1 MKNKIKISIVLGI
14 MCFALTAGICIQIKT
29 VKNSNSTVS
38 QSYTENNLR
47 AEVLKYKERYDNKI
61 KEIEKIDKELEEEIQ
76 KATENNSE
84 LSDAQEQIKVGN
96 KILGLSEVKGP
107 GVTITVK
114 DSDVEATN
122 LVDSSK
128 YLVHDKD
135 ILDIVNELKNA
146 GAEAIS
152 INDERIVLTTSIICG
167 GNVININEEKIGSP
181 FVIKAIGDSE
191 TIYGAITRN
200 KGYVATLTKDGI
212 QVDVQKSE
220 ELEISKTNKTI
231 MQNVENEK
239 NSVKKLKKID
249 KLIGNLSVSGS
260 GVEITIDTS
269 KTSDIT
275 AITLLQ
281 LINDLNSAGAEAIS
295 INDNRIVNM
304 TDLMD
309 INKEYILVD
318 SNCIGSPYVIKA
330 IGNISKLR
338 NTMNLENSTI
348 SKLRRSGKDI
358 EEKYKAYLKIDEYTV
373 SRGKNK
379 LLQKYVK

>member
-61 KEIEKIDKELEEEIQ
+61 KDIEKIDKELEEEIQ

-114 DSDVEATN
+114 DSDEVDTSN
-122 LVDSSK
+122 LWDSSK

-152 INDERIVLTTSIICG
+152 INNERIVPTTFIICG

-181 FVIKAIGDSE
+181 FVIKAIGLPE
-191 TIYGAITRN
+191 TLANLNRPG
-200 KGYVATLTKDGI
+200 GTL
-212 QVDVQKSE
+212 E
-220 ELEISKTNKTI
+220 
-231 MQNVENEK
+231 
-239 NSVKKLKKID
+239 KLKESKI
-249 KLIGNLSVSGS
+249 K
-260 GVEITIDTS
+260 VELQKNNDITIPKYTGVFNFKYAKS
-269 KTSDIT
+269 SD
-275 AITLLQ
+275 
-281 LINDLNSAGAEAIS
+281 
-295 INDNRIVNM
+295 
-304 TDLMD
+304 
-309 INKEYILVD
+309 
-318 SNCIGSPYVIKA
+318 
-330 IGNISKLR
+330 
-338 NTMNLENSTI
+338 
-348 SKLRRSGKDI
+348 
-358 EEKYKAYLKIDEYTV
+358 
-373 SRGKNK
+373 
-379 LLQKYVK
+379 

>member
-135 ILDIVNELKNA
+135 ILDIVNELKND
-146 GAEAIS
+146 GAESIS
-152 INDERIVLTTSIICG
+152 IND
-167 GNVININEEKIGSP
+167 
-181 FVIKAIGDSE
+181 
-191 TIYGAITRN
+191 
-200 KGYVATLTKDGI
+200 
-212 QVDVQKSE
+212 
-220 ELEISKTNKTI
+220 
-231 MQNVENEK
+231 
-239 NSVKKLKKID
+239 
-249 KLIGNLSVSGS
+249 
-260 GVEITIDTS
+260 
-269 KTSDIT
+269 
-275 AITLLQ
+275 
-281 LINDLNSAGAEAIS
+281 
-295 INDNRIVNM
+295 
-304 TDLMD
+304 
-309 INKEYILVD
+309 
-318 SNCIGSPYVIKA
+318 
-330 IGNISKLR
+330 
-338 NTMNLENSTI
+338 
-348 SKLRRSGKDI
+348 
-358 EEKYKAYLKIDEYTV
+358 
-373 SRGKNK
+373 
-379 LLQKYVK
+379 